1 MGGGHFTI
9 FTSLTEEITLSLSV
23 TVESPLYISLCFR
36 EQSRYMLDTHVT
48 PQLCSYFSTD
58 KTFLYIYIYVALDKC
73 SPRELSEINFIWS
86 LITEHVLW
94 CISHAPPP
102 ETATSPSP
110 AHPQYCHF
118 QSYFKAMC
126 DYLWHC
132 LTCAWRLSLS
142 SLSLLSPSVSP
153 CLSFCLSLIKKPN
166 HADGSEQITSH
177 SLWMFEDD
185 GATGATREEMHS
197 DRSRSWSQ
205 RDIISFLLF

>member
-48 PQLCSYFSTD
+48 PQLCSYFTTD
-58 KTFLYIYIYVALDKC
+58 KTFFYIYIYVVLDKC

-102 ETATSPSP
+102 LKPQH
-110 AHPQYCHF
+110 HPPQPTPNIVI
-118 QSYFKAMC
+118 FKAILRRCVIIC
-126 DYLWHC
+126 DIAWHV
-132 LTCAWRLSLS
+132 
-142 SLSLLSPSVSP
+142 PED
-153 CLSFCLSLIKKPN
+153 CLSL
-166 HADGSEQITSH
+166 HYLC
-177 SLWMFEDD
+177 SLPL
-185 GATGATREEMHS
+185 S
-197 DRSRSWSQ
+197 LPV
-205 RDIISFLLF
+205 FLSVSL